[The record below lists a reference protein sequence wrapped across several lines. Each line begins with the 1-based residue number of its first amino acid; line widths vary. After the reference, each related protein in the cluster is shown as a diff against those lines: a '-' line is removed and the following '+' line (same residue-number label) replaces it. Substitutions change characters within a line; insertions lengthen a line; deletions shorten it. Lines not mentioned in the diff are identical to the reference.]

1 MHLIDV
7 LTISSLF
14 IIIFVSVVNIGF
26 ISNKLIFKKENYLEI
41 NLIYGMLI
49 LSFLIG
55 TILSLKIFD
64 INIVLGILFLSY
76 FKFFFY
82 KEQILINLLNLK
94 KILIYFF
101 LILIFFA
108 SLKNNFY
115 TLDDLNGYFYVINN
129 FVNKINLYNPDLQH
143 RIYFSYPFYLALN
156 SLFISLSDF
165 YSAWFFDIFFGA
177 SIILFTAKR
186 NIKEKNIYFYFITLI
201 TILLTTVTI
210 QETNTPKLIVVGLLI
225 FILFE
230 IEKFYKNND
239 YLFSVL
245 ALSSL
250 LIIFKFT
257 NIASF
262 TNCMLAIM
270 LINKF
275 LTKNIYLKEITK
287 PLLFSFL
294 IFLPW
299 FIYNYQVFQTP
310 LGLLID
316 SPYHYFKNSFFL
328 ELDFKYI
335 HQQKLVEYLYSR
347 QLLLCLILSS
357 IYFIFI
363 KDAKFFKIILISSFF
378 ISMIIFMKTLFP
390 DKSNFLR
397 YMQPFFSSY
406 AVFLFIKIYNQLAI
420 NKKKFKN
427 FILIFLICLFAIR
440 VNLNV
445 TIFMNN
451 SINNISYLIFKNYS
465 KFYKSANKHFDI
477 EELYPKNYKSKINEI
492 ALLTDFKKT
501 LLLISRP
508 YLFDFNKYNNFD
520 YIEWQYGF
528 SITKQTYPLLQNNDA
543 KIQFFK
549 KKKIKYF
556 LIEKRYLNH
565 NNGLFFSN
573 LNQNQNT
580 IEDNVGRVINS
591 HLDTLLYDDL
601 MDFIIKYPQ
610 KKLIAENTLFNL
622 YEFKY

>member
-1 MHLIDV
+1 
-7 LTISSLF
+7 
-14 IIIFVSVVNIGF
+14 
-26 ISNKLIFKKENYLEI
+26 
-41 NLIYGMLI
+41 
-49 LSFLIG
+49 
-55 TILSLKIFD
+55 
-64 INIVLGILFLSY
+64 
-76 FKFFFY
+76 
-82 KEQILINLLNLK
+82 
-94 KILIYFF
+94 
-101 LILIFFA
+101 
-108 SLKNNFY
+108 
-115 TLDDLNGYFYVINN
+115 
-129 FVNKINLYNPDLQH
+129 
-143 RIYFSYPFYLALN
+143 LALN

-165 YSAWFFDIFFGA
+165 YSAWFFDIFFGT

-210 QETNTPKLIVVGLLI
+210 QETNTSKLIVVGLLI

-465 KFYKSANKHFDI
+465 KFYKSSNKNFDI
-477 EELYPKNYKSKINEI
+477 
-492 ALLTDFKKT
+492 
-501 LLLISRP
+501 
-508 YLFDFNKYNNFD
+508 
-520 YIEWQYGF
+520 
-528 SITKQTYPLLQNNDA
+528 
-543 KIQFFK
+543 
-549 KKKIKYF
+549 
-556 LIEKRYLNH
+556 
-565 NNGLFFSN
+565 
-573 LNQNQNT
+573 
-580 IEDNVGRVINS
+580 
-591 HLDTLLYDDL
+591 
-601 MDFIIKYPQ
+601 
-610 KKLIAENTLFNL
+610 
-622 YEFKY
+622 